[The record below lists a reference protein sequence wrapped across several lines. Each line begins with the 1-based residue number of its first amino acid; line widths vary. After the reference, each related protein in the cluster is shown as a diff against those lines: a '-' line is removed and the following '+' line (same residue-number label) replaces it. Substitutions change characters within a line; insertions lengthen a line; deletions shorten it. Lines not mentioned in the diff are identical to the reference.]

1 MALFIN
7 KRSNSS
13 KETLWLRRN
22 INCKTGRHDLS
33 SNRTSQLCVSLI
45 SAVYH
50 FISDK
55 KKKIYMLYCGIEKI
69 KMKVRAL
76 AYKVGNVAPPVV
88 NDLFKV
94 TKIIIITYP

>member
-1 MALFIN
+1 
-7 KRSNSS
+7 
-13 KETLWLRRN
+13 
-22 INCKTGRHDLS
+22 
-33 SNRTSQLCVSLI
+33 
-45 SAVYH
+45 
-50 FISDK
+50 
-55 KKKIYMLYCGIEKI
+55 MLYCGIEKI